1 MGINICKGI
10 LRIKN
15 VILGAAPRQMCWETQ
30 VEPVVFSKTRQ
41 EPIDAAAVSSSV
53 CYSAIP
59 QKPPLQ
65 TLLSDDT
72 VYKVTTLSI
81 KPPVS

>member
-1 MGINICKGI
+1 MNIIIGRGI
-10 LRIKN
+10 LRIEN
-15 VILGAAPRQMCWETQ
+15 VILGAPPWPICWETQ
-30 VEPVVFSKTRQ
+30 VEPVMLSKTRQ
-41 EPIDAAAVSSSV
+41 EPKDALLLEVNSSG

-72 VYKVTTLSI
+72 VY
-81 KPPVS
+81 